1 MKNLLITAGILISVV
16 LGKLAM
22 DQNNTIIAYE
32 TIPFTSINQDDTIVL
47 PVEVLGNEGTV
58 VERIIT
64 LTASEASSARKVWLL
79 VNNLSYQDK
88 ASIQINNGSWIS
100 LNHTTANVHP
110 KELAYGG
117 MAHGAVSTI
126 RLTVPVNN
134 FTEGTNTIRFRFN
147 ASDGISIGYRVVSL
161 NVLNTNGDKIIAE
174 SRFVK
179 DNPANWTAPD
189 GSSVSNGRDL
199 WFNKG
204 NLWNHYDLNSNEGF
218 WYDHSVPTKRN
229 IQARCTD
236 CHTRDGRD
244 LEIFSYSNL
253 SIIERSKFHGLS
265 EQEGKDIAAYIRSL
279 SAEPGI
285 ERYGRPWNPP
295 YQPGPTLKDRPVE
308 QWSAG
313 AGLEWV
319 LETDAEMA
327 PYLFGENISKYS
339 VYDYFNSDKMDDR
352 TLIPLSI
359 QFPDWKH
366 WLPIVHPMDA
376 FSKNDFIHNQG
387 TKPLAATEDFINW
400 LDANKN
406 NESELRSRFI
416 RRHWD
421 WYGTFRNFIQD
432 GSANPRHW
440 RTLFNDSPAY
450 QHLNDGINAE
460 IAATSLARY
469 MAVKNF
475 QIMNEYDLQDKADWF
490 TNATDQPG
498 ERQWPSRKYNV
509 FEIPPHFTG
518 LAYDNNSDAFEGQTT
533 ATGFFES
540 TNWYHLQFVLNGGNG
555 LVGGT
560 TPSDFNY
567 LNEFIGKTMQRS
579 GIDEPLRYY
588 STVNQMYQIR
598 NWSGN
603 LGTKQFDNYKPDES
617 GFRIRNQGPFIFLG
631 INHQNSMWYGKT
643 NPERILAPL
652 NAIHPELDKW
662 VIEALLLQFLDEVN
676 KSKNSLTNWD
686 RNPDDDWGGSEIQ
699 YMLDRENITEIRDL
713 PNSGLYQGH
722 FAAKMFYTITR
733 LKETA
738 VDCTILNQLIDW
750 CHNAWPN
757 VNKVGN
763 TTVNGGFNSLKI
775 TGCTAESCEADVIQ
789 PNQVYKIRTRFNK
802 CITFIQDTDVV
813 QQSCTDDT
821 INSWVLEEQADGY
834 YAVKNASNDLYLTA
848 PDISNGTLLVLQ
860 QFEGVDAQLWTINE
874 MNNCSYQFINKAAD
888 KCMDLKSG
896 GSDNGTPLQLWT
908 CTMDDNAINREFYLE
923 VMEEQTLS
931 VTDIDTKDV
940 VFSLFPNPANEI
952 AYIQFKN
959 DFSSTAKI
967 KIYDVNGKE
976 VEVITS
982 KEDRIPI
989 HINSYAKG
997 IYFVKIEMKN
1007 IQYTAKLIK
1016 H

>member
-1 MKNLLITAGILISVV
+1 MKH
-16 LGKLAM
+16 
-22 DQNNTIIAYE
+22 
-32 TIPFTSINQDDTIVL
+32 IPFATGIIFSLLFSAIFISNDNQAIRGNYTDIPSQNESILL
-47 PVEVLGNEGTV
+47 PIEVLGNEGTV

-64 LTASEASSARKVWLL
+64 LSSSEVSAANELWLL
-79 VNNLSYQDK
+79 MNNISYQDK
-88 ASIQINNGSWIS
+88 ASIQVNDGNWIS

-126 RLTVPVNN
+126 RLIIPLSGLIT
-134 FTEGTNTIRFRFN
+134 GANTLKFRFN
-147 ASDGISIGYRVVSL
+147 TSDGISIGYRVVAL
-161 NVLNTNGDKIIAE
+161 NILDSNGEQLLPE
-174 SRFVK
+174 SRFTQE
-179 DNPANWTAPD
+179 DPADWTAPA

-199 WFNKG
+199 WHNRG
-204 NLWNHYDLNSNEGF
+204 NLWNHYDLNNTEGF
-218 WYDHSVPTKRN
+218 WYSHSVPAKRT
-229 IQARCTD
+229 IRAKCTD

-279 SAEPGI
+279 SAEPGVA
-285 ERYGRPWNPP
+285 RYGRPWNPP
-295 YQPGPTLKDRPVE
+295 YQPGPVLKDKPIAE
-308 QWSAG
+308 WSAG

-339 VYDYFNSDKMDDR
+339 VYDYFNANKMDDR
-352 TLIPLSI
+352 TLIPLAI

-376 FSKNDFIHNQG
+376 FSRNDFIYNQG
-387 TKPLAATEDFINW
+387 TRPLAATEDFIAW

-406 NESELRSRFI
+406 NENEIRSRFI
-416 RRHWD
+416 RKHWD

-432 GSANPRHW
+432 GATNPRHW

-475 QIMNEYDLQDKADWF
+475 QIMNEYELQDKADWF
-490 TNATDQPG
+490 TNPEDQPG
-498 ERQWPSRKYNV
+498 TRQWPSRKYNV

-518 LAYDNNSDAFEGQTT
+518 LAYDNNSDAFEGQSR

-540 TNWYHLQFVLNGGNG
+540 TNWYHLQFILNGGNG

-567 LNEFIGKTMQRS
+567 LNEFIGKTMQQS

-603 LGTKQFDNYKPDES
+603 LGTQRFDNYKPDES

-631 INHQNSMWYGKT
+631 INHQNSMWYGKN
-643 NPERILAPL
+643 NPERILEPL
-652 NAIHPELDKW
+652 QNIHPELDKW

-676 KSKNSLTNWD
+676 KSKNNLNDWD

-722 FAAKMFYTITR
+722 FSAKLFYTIQR
-733 LKETA
+733 LKETK
-738 VDCTILNQLIDW
+738 VDCTILNELIDW

-757 VNKVGN
+757 VNRVGN
-763 TTVNGGFNSLKI
+763 TTVNGGFNSLKVSNCA
-775 TGCTAESCEADVIQ
+775 TESCESNLIQ
-789 PNQVYKIRTRFNK
+789 TDRVYRIRTRHNK
-802 CITFIQDTDVV
+802 CVTMDEQNTII
-813 QQSCTDDT
+813 QQSCTDST
-821 INSWVLEEQADGY
+821 INSWVLEAQNEGY
-834 YAVKNASNDLYLTA
+834 YAVKNVSNNLYLTA
-848 PDISNGTLLVLQ
+848 PDVSNGTQLELQ
-860 QFEGVDAQLWTINE
+860 AFNGSDSQLYIINE
-874 MNNCSYQFINKAAD
+874 TSNCKYQFVNKAAD

-896 GSDNGTPLQLWT
+896 QSDDGTIIQLWT
-908 CTMDDNAINREFYLE
+908 CTNDSNSINREFYLE

-931 VTDIDTKDV
+931 VSDLEENTSWFNIY
-940 VFSLFPNPANEI
+940 PNPTANF
-952 AYIQFKN
+952 AYLTIQDDLSKPLTV
-959 DFSSTAKI
+959 S
-967 KIYDVNGKE
+967 IYNLNGQLVQQLDATE
-976 VEVITS
+976 SQLVLDLS
-982 KEDRIPI
+982 
-989 HINSYAKG
+989 SYAKG
-997 IYFVKIEMKN
+997 VYFITLQVNAKHYVTKVVKE
-1007 IQYTAKLIK
+1007 
-1016 H
+1016 